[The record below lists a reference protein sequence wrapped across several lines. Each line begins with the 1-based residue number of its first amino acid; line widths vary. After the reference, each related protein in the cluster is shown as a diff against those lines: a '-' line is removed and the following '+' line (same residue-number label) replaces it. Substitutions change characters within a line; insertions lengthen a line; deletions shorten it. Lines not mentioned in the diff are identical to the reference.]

1 MEDTPNPSLS
11 SRGWHSRGYL
21 PHFESSVVIQSV
33 TYRLADALPKEV
45 IERFRQELEGH
56 ENDDQELR
64 QRIEAWQ
71 DAGHGS
77 CALRAS
83 AHARIVIEAW
93 QHFDSSRCNLHAWV
107 VMPNHVHLLVQMI
120 PPHTLSDA
128 VESWKRFTATRIN
141 QLMARSGRF
150 WQEDYWDRYIHDDNH
165 YRATVAY
172 IHDNPVKAGLV
183 VRAEDWPGSSAASGA
198 RHSYAAS

>member
-1 MEDTPNPSLS
+1 MKIEMEDTPNASLS
-11 SRGWHSRGYL
+11 SPNHGWHSRGYL

-33 TYRLADALPKEV
+33 TYRLADALPSEV
-45 IERFRQELEGH
+45 VDRFRQELEGH

-77 CALRAS
+77 CALRAA
-83 AHARIVIEAW
+83 AHAKIVIEAW
-93 QHFDSSRCNLHAWV
+93 QHFDSSRYRLHAWV

-120 PPHTLSDA
+120 PPHSLSDA
-128 VESWKRFTATRIN
+128 IESWKRFTATRIN

-150 WQEDYWDRYIHDDNH
+150 WQEDYWDRYIRDDNH

-172 IHDNPVKAGLV
+172 IHENPVKAGLV
-183 VRAEDWPGSSAASGA
+183 GRAEDWPWSSAA
-198 RHSYAAS
+198 Y